1 MFARLVAQQ
10 AVKRTATVFRPAAQV
25 ARPAAFFSTAE
36 IIPGV
41 GKGKMGLKKEENITQ
56 QGRETLEKD

>member
-1 MFARLVAQQ
+1 MKKVIQIIHTRCWK
-10 AVKRTATVFRPAAQV
+10 KRR
-25 ARPAAFFSTAE
+25 ST
-36 IIPGV
+36 GV